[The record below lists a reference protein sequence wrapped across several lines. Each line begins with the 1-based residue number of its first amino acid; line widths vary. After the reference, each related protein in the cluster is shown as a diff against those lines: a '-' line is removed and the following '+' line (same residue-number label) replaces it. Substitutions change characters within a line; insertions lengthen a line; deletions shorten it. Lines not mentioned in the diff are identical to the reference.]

1 MIVAATFRREP
12 AMDFQT
18 AQSAQLDYLDDE
30 TVLQRAASE
39 GRILVTHDKR
49 TMPKH
54 FASFLAKGNSSP
66 GVLLVIPQDVPLRT
80 VVDTLVLIWV
90 DDRPADW
97 KNAITV
103 VPF

>member
-1 MIVAATFRREP
+1 
-12 AMDFQT
+12 
-18 AQSAQLDYLDDE
+18 LDDE

-49 TMPKH
+49 EMPKE

-66 GVLLVIPQDVPLRT
+66 GVLLVVPQDVSLRT

-90 DDRPADW
+90 DDRPEDW
-97 KNAITV
+97 ENAVTI